1 MARRKKEPARIHRKN
16 ISDAANTLFISKGIT
31 DTTMDNIAKLAGYS
45 KATLYVYFEN
55 KEEIFFSLVYKH
67 AKWLYETIEKII
79 QIQPSTQEEWQK
91 NYLKICIF
99 HQHKNPRHFFL

>member
-1 MARRKKEPARIHRKN
+1 MTKKKEPALIHRKN

-79 QIQPSTQEEWQK
+79 QI
-91 NYLKICIF
+91 
-99 HQHKNPRHFFL
+99 